1 MLIEAKY
8 RNDTSSLNILREIE
22 EKEVKSIKIDRILRR
37 HRNQKSALISIL
49 QDIQTEY
56 NYLPKEALERVAGG
70 VGVPLSRVYSTG
82 TFFRAF
88 SLEPRG
94 KHLITVCLGTA
105 CHVRGASRIMEELER
120 LLEIKRGETSK
131 DGNFTLET
139 VNCLGCCALGPL
151 MMVDNRYFGNMST
164 AKIEGF

>member
-1 MLIEAKY
+1 ME
-8 RNDTSSLNILREIE
+8 S
-22 EKEVKSIKIDRILRR
+22 VKIDRILRR

-70 VGVPLSRVYSTG
+70 IGVPLSRVYSTG

-120 LLEIKRGETSK
+120 NLGIKPGDTTE

-139 VNCLGCCALGPL
+139 VNCLGCCAIGPIIV
-151 MMVDNRYFGNMST
+151 VDDKYFGEVTT
-164 AKIEGF
+164 AKVASILRNYEKI